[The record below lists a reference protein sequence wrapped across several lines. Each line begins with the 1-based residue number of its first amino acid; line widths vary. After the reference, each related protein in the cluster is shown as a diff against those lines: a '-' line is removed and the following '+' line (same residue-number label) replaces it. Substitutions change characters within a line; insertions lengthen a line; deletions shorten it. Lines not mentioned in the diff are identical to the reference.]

1 MRKFFTNRLVLS
13 TIALFIILFGCEVY
27 IRGLV
32 ENPIFSFST
41 LRILLSSLFVSL
53 IWSYIFHFF
62 HVIVQRIA
70 NIIFTLVVTIFY
82 FVEMCL
88 YSFIGF
94 FMGMG
99 NAEQGGKVTDYINDV
114 LHSVPWTYYIIFVFT
129 VLGLIYFIFIERLI
143 LKKQKGKR
151 LKAEKKLT
159 KVQKIY
165 LETIPIFIIL
175 ILIGVHYLTIRSN
188 KFQDPL
194 QMDPTYAVWLYPKN
208 ANMSANNFGVLMYL
222 YSDSISMIKHV
233 SEEDVQYL
241 YSYDDIIIQQEEEV
255 VPPDYKRE
263 FDDTAWKAL
272 NDKTNDSTYKTLN
285 NYFMNR
291 PISQKNDMTGIFEGK
306 NVIVMLLESV
316 NEIAILNEKDF
327 PTLYKMYHE
336 GISFRNNF
344 SPRNNCSTGN
354 NEMTV
359 NTSLFTINNTCTA
372 NSYTKNIYHEA
383 YMSLFK
389 QLGYRTSAY
398 HDYTQHYYYRGTY
411 LPHMG
416 AEKFYSVDDLGMSW
430 NPVYEEWPSDKT
442 MFQSAKKYYMS
453 NRPFAVYFAGVTTH
467 QTYYQPSEFGDKY
480 TYLWDNTDYPTNLK
494 RYLSK
499 MKELDLAMEELL
511 KELEEEGILDDTVI
525 ALFGDHYP
533 YGLSD
538 SNINTYLKANNAS
551 YTVNHNS
558 TTDHNVDRTPMLI
571 YNSSLK
577 EGIAVDSYTTIID
590 LVPTLF
596 NLFNVD
602 YDPRLYLGTDIFSK
616 THVSRAYFVD
626 GSWQDEN
633 ASYYAPSSKITYVE
647 GKEKY
652 SANVLKSINTEI
664 NQRQSMSAS
673 AIRSNYFKYLGE
685 GTDKFKIQPHTT
697 EENKEEE

>member
-1 MRKFFTNRLVLS
+1 MKRFFSNRLVIS
-13 TIALFIILFGCEVY
+13 TIVLFIITFGTEIY

-32 ENPIFSFST
+32 ESPIFAFPT
-41 LRILLSSLFVSL
+41 VRISLSSLVLAL
-53 IWSYIFHFF
+53 IWSYLFHFF
-62 HVIVQRIA
+62 RPIIQRIA
-70 NIIFTLVVTIFY
+70 NIIYVLIVTIGLFT
-82 FVEMCL
+82 EMCL

-94 FMGMG
+94 FMGLG
-99 NAEQGGKVTDYINDV
+99 NAEQGGKVTDYIGDV
-114 LHSVPWTYYIIFVFT
+114 LHSVPFTYYIIFAFT
-129 VLGLIYFIFIERLI
+129 IVGLLYLLIGERLL
-143 LKKQKGKR
+143 LKKINKTKR
-151 LKAEKKLT
+151 KRKYSKL
-159 KVQKIY
+159 QKIY
-165 LETIPIFIIL
+165 LEVIPIIIIL
-175 ILIGVHYLTIRSN
+175 IISGVHYLTIRSD

-194 QMDPTYAVWLYPKN
+194 QLDPTYAVWLYPKN

-222 YSDSISMIKHV
+222 YSDTLSMIKHTT
-233 SEEDVQYL
+233 EEDVQYL
-241 YSYDDIIIQQEEEV
+241 YTYEDVQVSQDEEV

-263 FDDTAWKAL
+263 FDDTAWKEL
-272 NDKTNDSTYKTLN
+272 DNNTSDSTYKTLN
-285 NYFMNR
+285 KYFMNR
-291 PISQKNDMTGIFEGK
+291 TISQKNDMTGIFEGK

-316 NEIAILNEKDF
+316 NEIAILNEEDF

-359 NTSLFTINNTCTA
+359 NTSLYTINNTCTA
-372 NSYTKNIYHEA
+372 NSYTKNTYPEA

-389 QLGYRTSAY
+389 SLGYSTSAY

-430 NPVYEEWPSDKT
+430 NPVYEEWPSDKV
-442 MFQSAKKYYMS
+442 MFQSARQYYMS
-453 NRPFAVYFAGVTTH
+453 KRPFAVYFAGVTTH
-467 QTYYQPSEFGDKY
+467 QTYYQASEFGDKY
-480 TYLWDNTDYPTNLK
+480 TYLWDNTDYPINLK

-499 MKELDLAMEELL
+499 MKELDYALEELL
-511 KELEEEGILDDTVI
+511 KELEEEGILEDTVI

-533 YGLSD
+533 YGLND
-538 SNINTYLKANNAS
+538 ANINTYLKANNAG
-551 YTVNHNS
+551 YTISHNS

-571 YNSSLK
+571 YNSGLK
-577 EGIAVDSYTTIID
+577 EGIAVENYTTIID
-590 LVPTLF
+590 LLPTLF

-602 YDPRLYLGTDIFSK
+602 YDPRLYLGTDVFSK
-616 THVSRAYFVD
+616 AHPNRAYFVD
-626 GSWQDEN
+626 GSWQDAN

-652 SANVLKSINTEI
+652 SASVLKSINSEI
-664 NQRQSMSAS
+664 NQKQSMSAS

-685 GTDKFKIQPHTT
+685 GLNKFKITT
-697 EENKEEE
+697 ATTTIKEEE